1 MKFKNIKFSVI
12 LPILD
17 RKDIIETFPYALESI
32 YKNTLKP
39 DQVIVVIDG
48 LVSSYFKEQIFIFE
62 KNDFFFLIFAIPGS
76 FFMMYGIHIG
86 TIYFPFWIGLG
97 ITVYGAAYF
106 FVHDLFI
113 HQRLK
118 VLKNTKNKYLLGIR
132 RGHKV
137 HHKRLSK
144 EQGECFG
151 MLFVPLKY
159 FRQYK

>member
-1 MKFKNIKFSVI
+1 
-12 LPILD
+12 LD
-17 RKDIIETFPYALESI
+17 
-32 YKNTLKP
+32 
-39 DQVIVVIDG
+39 
-48 LVSSYFKEQIFIFE
+48 LVNVLIFIGVFVLMEFVAWFTHKYIMHGLLWYFHRDHHTRDNEGVFE

-137 HHKRLSK
+137 HHKKLTK
-144 EQGECFG
+144 HDGECFG
-151 MLFVPLKY
+151 MLIVPFKY
-159 FRQYK
+159 FKLYK

>member
-1 MKFKNIKFSVI
+1 M
-12 LPILD
+12 D
-17 RKDIIETFPYALESI
+17 
-32 YKNTLKP
+32 
-39 DQVIVVIDG
+39 
-48 LVSSYFKEQIFIFE
+48 YFGIFIEITHTRDNEGVFE
-62 KNDFFFLIFAIPGS
+62 KNDFFLLNFAIPTP

-137 HHKRLSK
+137 HHKKLTKARWRMFWDVD
-144 EQGECFG
+144 CTI
-151 MLFVPLKY
+151 
-159 FRQYK
+159 